1 MNVVIFSWMRLQWL
15 CCGEVV
21 SCVVV
26 GDQYSV
32 ALKGDNYT
40 IYCLPHC
47 RPSVTCPAFSLPST
61 TELQCHLSCLSELIM
76 STIQFFFLILL
87 SGQKE
92 NRPRVECRPA
102 WTLLAP
108 LRVYSQR
115 PHQEKSP
122 QPPLP
127 HTSKPSCLWKQPSVS
142 RLHQPITEL
151 LLADSNPDSHGA
163 LAGAG
168 LPQLSAP
175 DRPNC
180 EAEASQMEMSPAPT
194 IGERGGGALDAVREG
209 RLTLNHI
216 KFDFMHCGSVE

>member
-1 MNVVIFSWMRLQWL
+1 MPCLFITFYNWATVSFIMFIWNYHVHNTIFFPHSLIWSEGEQAQSGVSSCLDPPRTSEGLL
-15 CCGEVV
+15 TAPPSGEVTPTTPAPHEQALV
-21 SCVVV
+21 SLET
-26 GDQYSV
+26 
-32 ALKGDNYT
+32 A
-40 IYCLPHC
+40 I
-47 RPSVTCPAFSLPST
+47 
-61 TELQCHLSCLSELIM
+61 
-76 STIQFFFLILL
+76 
-87 SGQKE
+87 
-92 NRPRVECRPA
+92 
-102 WTLLAP
+102 
-108 LRVYSQR
+108 SQ
-115 PHQEKSP
+115 Q
-122 QPPLP
+122 
-127 HTSKPSCLWKQPSVS
+127 V
-142 RLHQPITEL
+142 HQPITEL